1 MAFALT
7 DREAASAISPDA
19 INLLS
24 HFSIEVTPRTAA
36 KIDDFRQL
44 LPAGTR
50 VYIAHI
56 EGTSIDDMV
65 ATARRLA
72 DDGFAPMPHMP
83 ARGIGDAA
91 VLNDWLRRYSEDAG
105 VEQALLL
112 GGGHARRAGDLDSV
126 MAMLET
132 GLFDR
137 HGFSC
142 LHVAGHPEGNRDIDR
157 NGGTAN
163 VDAAL
168 RSKHDY
174 AQRTDAKMAIVT
186 QFAFDAG
193 PVIAWA
199 ERIFAEGIDLP
210 IHLGVA
216 GPTKLQTLIKFAI
229 SCGIG
234 PSLSILQKR
243 ALDLRKL
250 LVPFEPTDLVD
261 TIEAYCATHP
271 QSRITQAHVFPL
283 GGIAASA
290 TWANARARNALAKP
304 R

>member
-1 MAFALT
+1 MAIAVTEQDT
-7 DREAASAISPDA
+7 DATMASEA

-36 KIDDFRQL
+36 KVEDFRSL

-56 EGTSIDDMV
+56 EGTPIDDMV
-65 ATARRLA
+65 ATARRLTGE
-72 DDGFAPMPHMP
+72 GFVPMPHIP
-83 ARGIGDAA
+83 ARGIAD
-91 VLNDWLRRYSEDAG
+91 VSTLDTWIKRYREEAG

-112 GGGHARRAGDLDSV
+112 GGGNARPTGDLDSV

-137 HGFSC
+137 YGFKR

-157 NGGTAN
+157 DGGTTN

-168 RSKHDY
+168 RSKNDY
-174 AQRTDAKMAIVT
+174 ARRTDVKMAIVT
-186 QFAFDAG
+186 QFAFDAK

-199 ERIFAEGIDLP
+199 ERIFADGIDLP
-210 IHLGVA
+210 IHLGIA

-229 SCGIG
+229 SCGVG
-234 PSLSILQKR
+234 PSLAILQKR
-243 ALDLRKL
+243 ALDFRKL
-250 LVPFEPTDLVD
+250 LVPFEPTDLVNKID
-261 TIEAYCATHP
+261 AYCATHP
-271 QSRITQAHVFPL
+271 QSRIEQCHVFPL
-283 GGIAASA
+283 GGISASA
-290 TWANARARNALAKP
+290 AWANARVKNGLADAI
-304 R
+304 

>member
-1 MAFALT
+1 MAIAVT
-7 DREAASAISPDA
+7 DEDADAVLAPEA

-36 KIDDFRQL
+36 KVGDFRKL
-44 LPAGTR
+44 LPTVTR

-56 EGTSIDDMV
+56 EGTPIDDMV
-65 ATARRLA
+65 ATARRLTSE
-72 DDGFAPMPHMP
+72 GFAPMPHVP
-83 ARGIGDAA
+83 ARGIPD
-91 VLNDWLRRYSEDAG
+91 VSTLETWIKRYREEAG

-112 GGGHARRAGDLDSV
+112 GGGNARPAGNLDSV

-137 HGFSC
+137 YGFKR

-157 NGGTAN
+157 DGGTAN

-168 RSKHDY
+168 RSKNDY
-174 AQRTDAKMAIVT
+174 ARRTDANMAIVT
-186 QFAFDAG
+186 QFAFDAK

-210 IHLGVA
+210 IHLGIA
-216 GPTKLQTLIKFAI
+216 GPTRLQTLIKFAI
-229 SCGIG
+229 SCGVG

-261 TIEAYCATHP
+261 EIEAYRATHP
-271 QSRITQAHVFPL
+271 QSRIEQCHVFPL
-283 GGIAASA
+283 GGISASA
-290 TWANARARNALAKP
+290 DWANARAKNGRA
-304 R
+304 

>member
-1 MAFALT
+1 MAFAET
-7 DREAASAISPDA
+7 EQETATAKPAGA
-19 INLLS
+19 VNLLS

-36 KIDDFRQL
+36 KVEDFRAL

-56 EGTSIDDMV
+56 DGTPIDDMV
-65 ATARRLA
+65 ATARRLSGE
-72 DDGFAPMPHMP
+72 GFAPMPHIP
-83 ARGIGDAA
+83 ARGIPD
-91 VLNDWLRRYSEDAG
+91 VSTLDIWIKRYREEAG

-112 GGGHARRAGDLDSV
+112 GGGNNRPAGELDSV

-137 HGFSC
+137 YGFKH

-157 NGGTAN
+157 DGGTLN

-168 RSKHDY
+168 RSKQEY
-174 AQRTDAKMAIVT
+174 AQRTDARMAIVT
-186 QFAFDAG
+186 QFAFDAK

-199 ERIFAEGIDLP
+199 ERIFANGIDLP
-210 IHLGVA
+210 IHLGIA
-216 GPTKLQTLIKFAI
+216 GPTKLKTLIKFAI
-229 SCGIG
+229 SCGVG

-243 ALDLRKL
+243 ALDFRKL
-250 LVPFEPTDLVD
+250 LVPFEPTDLVNE
-261 TIEAYCATHP
+261 IEAYCATHP
-271 QSRITQAHVFPL
+271 QSRIEQCHVFPL

-290 TWANARARNALAKP
+290 AWANARAQNGLATAI
-304 R
+304 

>member
-1 MAFALT
+1 MAFAET
-7 DREAASAISPDA
+7 EQETATGMPAGK

-36 KIDDFRQL
+36 KVEDFRRL

-56 EGTSIDDMV
+56 EGTPIDDMV
-65 ATARRLA
+65 VTARRLTGE
-72 DDGFAPMPHMP
+72 GFAPMPHIP
-83 ARGIGDAA
+83 ARGISDTST
-91 VLNDWLRRYSEDAG
+91 LDMWIKRYREEAG

-112 GGGHARRAGDLDSV
+112 GGGYARAVGDLDSV
-126 MAMLET
+126 MTMLES

-137 HGFSC
+137 YGFKR

-157 NGGTAN
+157 DGGTVN

-168 RSKHDY
+168 HSKQDY

-186 QFAFDAG
+186 QFAFDAK

-199 ERIFAEGIDLP
+199 ERIFADGIDLP
-210 IHLGVA
+210 VHLGIA

-229 SCGIG
+229 SCGVG
-234 PSLSILQKR
+234 PSLAILQKR
-243 ALDLRKL
+243 ALDFRKL
-250 LVPFEPTDLVD
+250 LVPLEPTDLVD
-261 TIEAYCATHP
+261 EIEAYRATHP
-271 QSRITQAHVFPL
+271 QSRIEQCHVFPL

-290 TWANARARNALAKP
+290 DWANARAAGGRA
-304 R
+304 